1 MPTYPTAPITTSPTK
16 PKIDQNEG
24 PQEEMVL
31 NVPKR
36 PKNWKMDS
44 VGAKRV
50 PQQVTLVT
58 LVNAGYA
65 G

>member
-1 MPTYPTAPITTSPTK
+1 MPTYPTAPITSSPTK

-36 PKNWKMDS
+36 PKNLEN
-44 VGAKRV
+44 GAGPGAAKFFV
-50 PQQVTLVT
+50 
-58 LVNAGYA
+58 
-65 G
+65 